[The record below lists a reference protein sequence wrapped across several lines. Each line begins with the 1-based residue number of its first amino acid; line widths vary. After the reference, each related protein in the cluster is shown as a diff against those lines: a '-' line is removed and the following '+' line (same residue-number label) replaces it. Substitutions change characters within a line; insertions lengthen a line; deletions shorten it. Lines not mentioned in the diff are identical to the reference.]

1 MNTNRDMQR
10 EQILQ
15 ERLGLRLAAHLA
27 AGASELPHEVQERLR
42 AARVQAVARRRRG
55 PARVAPR
62 AVAAAA
68 EVVGAGGAALLRGG
82 ERFDRIG
89 RMATAALLAA
99 LGIGLM
105 LVVNLQDEDGAREA
119 ARVDQALLTDD
130 LPPQA
135 YTDPGFLQFL
145 KTRGDVPSTTPR

>member
-15 ERLGLRLAAHLA
+15 DRLGLRLVAPLT
-27 AGASELPHEVQERLR
+27 AGASRVPHEIEERLR
-42 AARVQAVARRRRG
+42 AAREQAIGRRRRG

-62 AVAAAA
+62 VLVPATEAI
-68 EVVGAGGAALLRGG
+68 GAGGTALLPGG
-82 ERFDRIG
+82 DRFERIG
-89 RMATAALLAA
+89 RVATAALLAA
-99 LGIGLM
+99 LAVS
-105 LVVNLQDEDGAREA
+105 LVLGVSLQDEDRAREA

-145 KTRGDVPSTTPR
+145 KTRGDVPGPATR